1 MTAISSSKS
10 ALHGMVHWL
19 ANTYAKKGITVN
31 GIAPALI
38 QDTKMLPGSNDELSK
53 STFYIQVLKC
63 SCRRLQSCGS
73 QNHTNNLSLE
83 IPIGRLGT
91 PDEIAD
97 TILWMI
103 KTGYVT
109 NKVIAVD
116 GGMFPQ

>member
-1 MTAISSSKS
+1 MF
-10 ALHGMVHWL
+10 
-19 ANTYAKKGITVN
+19 
-31 GIAPALI
+31 P
-38 QDTKMLPGSNDELSK
+38 
-53 STFYIQVLKC
+53 
-63 SCRRLQSCGS
+63 
-73 QNHTNNLSLE
+73 E

-91 PDEIAD
+91 PDEIAE

>member
-1 MTAISSSKS
+1 
-10 ALHGMVHWL
+10 L
-19 ANTYAKKGITVN
+19 
-31 GIAPALI
+31 
-38 QDTKMLPGSNDELSK
+38 
-53 STFYIQVLKC
+53 
-63 SCRRLQSCGS
+63 
-73 QNHTNNLSLE
+73 LE